1 MSVGSALV
9 DKEAVAEG
17 KFEVI
22 TKKAEQF
29 LEEVKRAR

>member
-1 MSVGSALV
+1 MSVDSALL
-9 DKEAVAEG
+9 DKKAVAEG